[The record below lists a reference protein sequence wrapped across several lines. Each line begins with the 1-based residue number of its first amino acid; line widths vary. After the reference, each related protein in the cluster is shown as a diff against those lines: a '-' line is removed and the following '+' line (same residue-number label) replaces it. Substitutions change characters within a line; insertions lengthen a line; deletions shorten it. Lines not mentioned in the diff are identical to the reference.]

1 MNLQL
6 VNAIVQISQ
15 TLSPEEQQLLITQL
29 NQSLISHAVTTEQ
42 KQSQLHIR
50 EEQGWEIWRSLK
62 TLARPS
68 GKTDIAEAHDRYL
81 YAKP

>member
-6 VNAIVQISQ
+6 VDAIVQISQ
-15 TLSPEEQQLLITQL
+15 TLSPEEQQLLIFQL
-29 NQSLISHAVTTEQ
+29 NKSLVKQAVTA
-42 KQSQLHIR
+42 KQTQDQVHISK
-50 EEQGWEIWRSLK
+50 EQGWEIWRSLK

>member
-15 TLSPEEQQLLITQL
+15 TLSPEEQQLLMTQL

-42 KQSQLHIR
+42 KQSQLHIS

-68 GKTDIAEAHDRYL
+68 GETDIAEAHDRYL